1 MRPTASEWYRQDL
14 NGSLTTR
21 LPGRVAHR
29 AAFHSKASI
38 TEGVEVSYCCVPE
51 CHKASSLRQSWC
63 VSPQF
68 WRAELV
74 WLGSLLG
81 TTRLSSVPRGC
92 RTGAPTSLLAVSWG
106 HFQLPEASRIP
117 RHVAPHLQSQQ
128 GRPPYPG
135 SLSCFKSLPPG
146 RAGPVL
152 GPPERVRPAQVPGGT
167 TEGDLFTGRTLVTCT
182 GCTRNSKERMIQG
195 QRSLGVV

>member
-117 RHVAPHLQSQQ
+117 RHVAPISRASRGDHPTPAPSHASNLFHLEEPVLFWAHLSGS
-128 GRPPYPG
+128 GRPRFQEEPQKATYSQDAH
-135 SLSCFKSLPPG
+135 SLH
-146 RAGPVL
+146 AQAV
-152 GPPERVRPAQVPGGT
+152 PET
-167 TEGDLFTGRTLVTCT
+167 
-182 GCTRNSKERMIQG
+182 
-195 QRSLGVV
+195 QRRG